1 MSLKSIFRTVV
12 FTIVVFCTLPV
23 AAQVVSSKGM
33 ATINYEGKL
42 RPADRQGAV
51 KKALFTA
58 LQAHVS
64 ESSVAKAKM
73 LAGRRDEFMAKLD
86 TLIVGSTVLSETD
99 NKDMQSYSVVVRA
112 EIDAAL
118 LRAELDGG
126 SVTANTSAAAR
137 SQMALVFVA
146 RMQDSVQSFEDR
158 EYRRV
163 DIKAKSASSGSTVV
177 RTEEGESIGDS
188 RIGTSDTVSRTGNG
202 RESFSG
208 TVESGGSTTQKAN
221 KIVWKVTTAGE
232 INSAMSGV
240 LSGAGYEVVEAE
252 YVEPQSGGLLSVARI
267 RKDYSQGDDLS
278 AEVLR
283 GTTSGVSRAGIP
295 LLAYGKLD
303 VGIRTRDAAT
313 GLVRVTVTV
322 TGQVLD
328 VSGRFPRTVSSVGPV
343 QFAGV
348 GDTETVARTNAL
360 TMAAEKAALIMVDE
374 LNVRAT
380 R

>member
-1 MSLKSIFRTVV
+1 MSLKNLLRGLALACALVV
-12 FTIVVFCTLPV
+12 ALPA

-33 ATINYEGKL
+33 ASINYEGKL
-42 RPADRQGAV
+42 KPADRQAAV
-51 KKALFTA
+51 RKALFSA

-64 ESSVAKAKM
+64 ESSVARAKV
-73 LAGRRDEFMAKLD
+73 LSSRRDEFTGKLD
-86 TLIVGSTVLSETD
+86 QLVVGSTVLSEND
-99 NKDMQSYSVVVRA
+99 NKDMRSYSVVVRA
-112 EIDAAL
+112 DIDSAL

-126 SVTANTSAAAR
+126 AAIAAVSPGAR

-146 RMQDSVQSFEDR
+146 RMQDSVQSFEAR

-163 DIKAKSASSGSTVV
+163 DAKARSTSSGSTVV
-177 RTEEGESIGDS
+177 RTEEGESIGAS
-188 RIGTSDTVSRTGNG
+188 RIGTSDTISHNGSG
-202 RESFSG
+202 RESFTG
-208 TVESGGSTTQKAN
+208 TVETGGSTTQKAD
-221 KIVWKVTTAGE
+221 KVAWKVTTAGE

-267 RKDYSQGDDLS
+267 RKDFSTGNDLS
-278 AEVLR
+278 ADVLR
-283 GTTSGVSRAGIP
+283 STTSGTWRAGIP
-295 LLAYGKLD
+295 LLAYGTLD
-303 VGIRTRDAAT
+303 VGIRIRDEAT

-322 TGQVLD
+322 TGKVLD

-343 QFAGV
+343 QYAGI

-360 TMAAEKAALIMVDE
+360 TMAAEKAAMVMVDE
-374 LNVRAT
+374 LNVRAV

>member
-1 MSLKSIFRTVV
+1 MSLKSVIRAVV
-12 FTIVVFCTLPV
+12 FAIVILCTLPV
-23 AAQVVSSKGM
+23 TAQVVSSKGM
-33 ATINYEGKL
+33 ASINYEGKL

-51 KKALFTA
+51 KKALFSA

-64 ESSVAKAKM
+64 ESSVAKAKV

-86 TLIVGSTVLSETD
+86 QLVIGSTVLSESD
-99 NKDMQSYSVVVRA
+99 NKDMKSYSVVVRA
-112 EIDAAL
+112 DIDAAL

-126 SVTANTSAAAR
+126 SATANISPGAR

-146 RMQDSVQSFEDR
+146 RMQDSVQSFEAR

-163 DIKAKSASSGSTVV
+163 EVKAKSASSGSTVV
-177 RTEEGESIGDS
+177 RTEEGESIGAS
-188 RIGTSDTVSRTGNG
+188 HIGTSDTVSRTGSG

-208 TVESGGSTTQKAN
+208 TMESGGSTTQKSD
-221 KIVWKVTTAGE
+221 KIAWKVTTAGE

-267 RKDYSQGDDLS
+267 RKDFSQGNDLS

-295 LLAYGKLD
+295 LLAYGTLD
-303 VGIRTRDAAT
+303 VGMRTRDPAT

-322 TGQVLD
+322 AGKVLD

-360 TMAAEKAALIMVDE
+360 TMAAEKAAQVMVDE
-374 LNVRAT
+374 LNVRAM